1 LVYVYFSRFGV
12 FRPRKI
18 RHPGGKRGGEEE
30 ENKLTDG
37 PVLDVQEDSDDVS
50 DLPALAVAVTH
61 AGVGLVRRSSG
72 KHPADLDGAV
82 RQDLAFVVPSKFKE
96 PLQLRVARWYIFKP
110 KNQIWGKF

>member
-1 LVYVYFSRFGV
+1 VGLLLV
-12 FRPRKI
+12 
-18 RHPGGKRGGEEE
+18 
-30 ENKLTDG
+30 
-37 PVLDVQEDSDDVS
+37 
-50 DLPALAVAVTH
+50 VAV
-61 AGVGLVRRSSG
+61 VGPRHVVVAELVVRRSSG